1 MEVSVVRASRPAHAI
16 LLVDDSIVTRAPLA
30 DLLRAIG
37 YLVREAATSDA
48 ALDLLNSRL
57 EIDTLIAQEQVPG
70 SMGGLA
76 LADWVR
82 RTRPAMRVLV
92 VSDHEQVRD
101 VPDKE
106 IVFVPQSFSF
116 AALRALLP
124 PAGCGA

>member
-1 MEVSVVRASRPAHAI
+1 MEVSVGRASSPASAI

-30 DLLRAIG
+30 ELLREIG
-37 YLVREAATSDA
+37 YLVLEAASSDD

-57 EIDTLIAQEQVPG
+57 EIETLIAHELVQG

-82 RTRPAMRVLV
+82 RTRPEMRVLV
-92 VSDHEQVRD
+92 VSEQEQVPD

-106 IVFVPQSFSF
+106 IVFVLQPHSFT
-116 AALRALLP
+116 ALRALLP
-124 PAGCGA
+124 PVASGP

>member
-1 MEVSVVRASRPAHAI
+1 MEVSVGRASSPAHAI

-30 DLLRAIG
+30 DLLRDIG
-37 YLVREAATSDA
+37 YLVLEAATSDD

-57 EIDTLIAQEQVPG
+57 EIETLIAHELVQG

-82 RTRPAMRVLV
+82 RTRPEMRVLV
-92 VSDHEQVRD
+92 VSEQEQVPD

-106 IVFVPQSFSF
+106 IVFVLQPHSFT
-116 AALRALLP
+116 ALRALLP
-124 PAGCGA
+124 PVASGP

>member
-1 MEVSVVRASRPAHAI
+1 MEVSVGRASSPTHAI

-37 YLVREAATSDA
+37 YLVLEAATSDD

-57 EIDTLIAQEQVPG
+57 EIDTLVSQEQVPG

-82 RTRPAMRVLV
+82 RTRPAVRVLV
-92 VSDHEQVRD
+92 VSDQEQAPD

-106 IVFVPQSFSF
+106 IVVLLQPFSF
-116 AALRALLP
+116 AALRVLLP
-124 PAGCGA
+124 PIGSGP

>member
-1 MEVSVVRASRPAHAI
+1 MEASVDPASSPAHAI

-30 DLLRAIG
+30 ERLRAIG
-37 YLVREAATSDA
+37 YLVLEASTSDD
-48 ALDLLNSRL
+48 ALDLLNARL
-57 EIDTLIAQEQVPG
+57 EIDTLISREQVTG
-70 SMGGLA
+70 AMGGLA

-92 VSDHEQVRD
+92 VSDHAQVPD

-106 IVFVPQSFSF
+106 IVFVLRPHSF

-124 PAGCGA
+124 PVASGP

>member
-1 MEVSVVRASRPAHAI
+1 MEVSVGRASSPAHAI

-30 DLLRAIG
+30 DLLRAVG
-37 YLVREAATSDA
+37 YRVFEAATSDD

-57 EIDTLIAQEQVPG
+57 EIDTLISNEQVPG
-70 SMGGLA
+70 AMGGLA

-82 RTRPAMRVLV
+82 RTRPEMRVLV
-92 VSDHEQVRD
+92 VSDHEQVAD

-106 IVFVPQSFSF
+106 IVFVRHPFSF

-124 PAGCGA
+124 PSGSGP